1 MDEST
6 IRETRG
12 VTSHWVRD
20 LPQIATSLAGV
31 PDPATVTVTDLSK
44 TFKVP
49 VREAGLKESI
59 KSLFRREHK
68 LVKAVDGI
76 NFEVAPGEIV
86 GFLGPNGAGKT
97 TTLKMLSGLLHADG
111 GDARVLGHQP
121 WQRSKELL
129 SQITLVLG
137 QRQNLAWDLPA
148 LDSFELNKAIYEI
161 PQADFARRRDR
172 FVDLLD
178 IGEIVT
184 KPVRNL
190 SLGERMKVEIAAALL
205 HGPRVLFLDEPT
217 IGLDVT
223 MQRRLR
229 EFVLDY
235 NSVEGASVLLTSHYM
250 ADITALA
257 SRVVVIHHGRILY
270 DGDLQALADQFGG
283 EKTIT
288 VVAESVPDDH
298 GFGGVVEQTS
308 ARLAIRVPRDE
319 VAETTSQLIREMRVL
334 DLSIED
340 PPIEDVIEKVFAAPG
355 SDA

>member
-1 MDEST
+1 MERSPVVV
-6 IRETRG
+6 E
-12 VTSHWVRD
+12 D
-20 LPQIATSLAGV
+20 LTKI
-31 PDPATVTVTDLSK
+31 
-44 TFKVP
+44 FKVP
-49 VREAGLKESI
+49 VREGGLRESV
-59 KSLFRREHK
+59 KSLFKREHK
-68 LVKAVDGI
+68 MVHAVDGI
-76 NFEVAPGEIV
+76 SFEVGEGEIV

-97 TTLKMLSGLLHADG
+97 TTLKMLSGLLHAESGKAD
-111 GDARVLGHQP
+111 VLGHTP

-148 LDSFELNKAIYEI
+148 LDSFDLNKAIYQI
-161 PQADFARRRDR
+161 PTADFERRRER
-172 FVDLLD
+172 FIEILD

-190 SLGERMKVEIAAALL
+190 SLGERMKVEICAALL
-205 HGPRVLFLDEPT
+205 HGPKVLFLDEPT

-235 NSVEGASVLLTSHYM
+235 NASENAAVLLTSHYM

-257 SRVVVIHHGRILY
+257 QRVIVIHHGKILY
-270 DGDLQALADQFGG
+270 DGGLQVLAEQFGG

-288 VVAESVPDDH
+288 VHAQGVPGNH
-298 GFGGVVEQTS
+298 GYGGVIEQTS
-308 ARLAIRVPRDE
+308 DKLSIRVPRSE
-319 VAETTSQLIREMRVL
+319 VAATTSQLLNELNVL

-340 PPIEDVIEKVFAAPG
+340 PPIEEVIERVFATPKDQG
-355 SDA
+355 

>member
-1 MDEST
+1 MEASP
-6 IRETRG
+6 
-12 VTSHWVRD
+12 VVVRD
-20 LPQIATSLAGV
+20 LTKI
-31 PDPATVTVTDLSK
+31 
-44 TFKVP
+44 FKVP
-49 VREAGLKESI
+49 VREAGLRESI
-59 KSLFRREHK
+59 KSLFNREHK
-68 LVKAVDGI
+68 MVRAVDGI
-76 NFEVAPGEIV
+76 SFDVGPGEIV

-111 GDARVLGHQP
+111 GSAEVLGYTP
-121 WQRSKELL
+121 WQRSKDLL

-148 LDSFELNKAIYEI
+148 LDSFDLNKAIYQI
-161 PQADFARRRDR
+161 PTADFERRRER
-172 FVDLLD
+172 FIEILD

-190 SLGERMKVEIAAALL
+190 SLGERMKVEICAALL
-205 HGPRVLFLDEPT
+205 HGPKVLFLDEPT

-235 NSVEGASVLLTSHYM
+235 NAVENASVLLTSHYM

-257 SRVVVIHHGRILY
+257 ERVIVIHHGKILY
-270 DGDLQALADQFGG
+270 DGGLQVLAEEFGG

-288 VVAESVPDDH
+288 VHAEPIPEAH
-298 GFGGVVEQTS
+298 GFGGVIEQTA
-308 ARLAIRVPRDE
+308 ARLTLQVPRAE
-319 VAETTSQLIREMRVL
+319 VAETTARLLQDMDVL

-340 PPIEDVIEKVFAAPG
+340 PPIEEVIERVFATPK
-355 SDA
+355 DET